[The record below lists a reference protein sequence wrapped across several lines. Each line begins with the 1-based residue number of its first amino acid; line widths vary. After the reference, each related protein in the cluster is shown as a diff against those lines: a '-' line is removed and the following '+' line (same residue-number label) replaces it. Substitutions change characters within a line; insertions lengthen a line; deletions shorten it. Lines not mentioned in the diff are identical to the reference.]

1 VPVDG
6 LRLELEAVL
15 SGRAERMERPIRS
28 DGSDAEPYTHKLVVE
43 RRLVDGRRSAVVHLV
58 EVVD

>member
-15 SGRAERMERPIRS
+15 SGRAERMERPVRS
-28 DGSDAEPYTHKLVVE
+28 AGSDAEPYTHKLVVE
-43 RRLVDGRRSAVVHLV
+43 RRLVDGRRSAVVQMV